1 MANAGEPMAK
11 VVPLEEADA
20 SKKQRIG
27 FIRGMISVPDDFDTI
42 ITDEIEEM
50 FSDGKQFSE

>member
-1 MANAGEPMAK
+1 MAK